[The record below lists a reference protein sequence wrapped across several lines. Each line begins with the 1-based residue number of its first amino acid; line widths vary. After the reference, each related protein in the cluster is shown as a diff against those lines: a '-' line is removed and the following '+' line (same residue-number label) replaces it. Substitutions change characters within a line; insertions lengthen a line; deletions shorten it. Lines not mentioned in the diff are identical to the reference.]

1 MNIPSLVRATN
12 LWIIEHMMRF
22 SKLYQDG
29 KFHFSLEIFPPKTRA
44 GVDKLF
50 HELNLLK
57 SIHPAYV
64 SVTYGAMGSTRDL
77 TKDLALQIYQ
87 ELKMNIAFHF
97 TCVGS
102 GKNEIRDYV
111 TDLHAKGIKL
121 VVALRGDK
129 PTPDYV
135 PPPDGF
141 HHANELVSYLHKLDD
156 FSIAVAGYPE
166 KHIEAGSLESDLEN
180 LKRKVDAGAE
190 IIITQLFFDN
200 SDYYSWLE
208 KVYKKGIT
216 IPVIAG
222 IMPILNL
229 NQIQRITKMCGAKL
243 PQSLIH
249 KLEKVKDDE
258 FAMKEVGIEHATLQ
272 CLDLIQNKSKG
283 IHFYCLNQSHSVL
296 RIVENCDQINLIS
309 R

>member
-1 MNIPSLVRATN
+1 MK
-12 LWIIEHMMRF
+12 F
-22 SKLYQDG
+22 STLYNDG
-29 KFHFSLEIFPPKTRA
+29 KFHFSLEVFPPKTSL
-44 GVDKLF
+44 GVEKLF
-50 HELNLLK
+50 CELNLLQ
-57 SIHPAYV
+57 SIQPAYV

-77 TKDLALQIYQ
+77 TKDLALRIYQ

-97 TCVGS
+97 TCIGS
-102 GKNEIRDYV
+102 SKNEIRDYV

-129 PTPDYV
+129 PSPDYK
-135 PPPDGF
+135 PPEDGF
-141 HHANELVSYLHKLDD
+141 FHANELVRYLHELAD

-166 KHIEAGSLESDLEN
+166 KHVEAKNLESDLEN

-200 SDYYSWLE
+200 TDFYHWLE
-208 KVYKKGIT
+208 KVRKAGIT

-222 IMPILNL
+222 IMPLLNL

-243 PQSLIH
+243 PDSLIS
-249 KLEKVKDDE
+249 KLEKFKNDE
-258 FAMKEVGIEHATLQ
+258 LAMKGVGIEHATKQ
-272 CLDLIQNKSKG
+272 CLDLIQNKMAG

-296 RIVENCDQINLIS
+296 KIVKNCQNQVSLIS